1 MSKSP
6 PRILFLSRYA
16 GFAGGIE
23 RYMHATAQLLRSA
36 GYELDCACQ
45 EQARDYDLFAAG
57 FDNILSLP
65 EALQQQDRYDL
76 MAVHKIFDRPW
87 LEKILAC
94 RSRGL
99 ALFVHDHEPYCPRR
113 HYYIPFGRRNCRR
126 NYSRVPCTA
135 CALLA
140 SPRHWSHGP
149 IGQFLEL
156 ACEFPRRLELF
167 RQFPAV
173 VVLSDFMRG
182 NLLRNGFAPEQV
194 LKLPPFVRTGN
205 CPRTAPAPLHRPPQ
219 LLFVGQ
225 LVRGKGADLLL
236 QTLARLDVDFQAVI
250 AGDGFDRPKLEKLV
264 AGLSL
269 QQKVRFA
276 GWVRETEEL
285 YASSDLLIMPSRWQ
299 EPFGLVGLEAA
310 AQGLPIAAFD
320 LGGCREYLQPGI
332 NGLLVPAGEVDE
344 LARQTSALLRD
355 PDRLLAYGQA
365 GLKLAREK
373 FSPELFLNN
382 FSRLCLSGRGAF

>member
-1 MSKSP
+1 MSKAP

-36 GYELDCACQ
+36 GYGLDCACQ
-45 EQARDYDLFAAG
+45 EQTRDYELFAAG

-65 EALQQQDRYDL
+65 EALQQQDQYDL
-76 MAVHKIFDRPW
+76 LAVHKIFDRHW
-87 LEKILAC
+87 LEKILSC

-99 ALFVHDHEPYCPRR
+99 ALFVHDHDTYCPRR
-113 HYYIPFGRRNCRR
+113 HYYTPFGRRNCRR
-126 NYSRVPCTA
+126 KYFRVPCTA
-135 CALLA
+135 CAMLT
-140 SPRHWSHGP
+140 SPRHWQQGP
-149 IGQFLEL
+149 LDQLLEL
-156 ACEFPRRLELF
+156 GCEFPRRLDLF

-182 NLLRNGFAPEQV
+182 NLLHNGFAPEQV
-194 LKLPPFVRTGN
+194 LKLPPFVRLGKCAHT
-205 CPRTAPAPLHRPPQ
+205 APLHRPPQ

-225 LVRGKGADLLL
+225 LIRGKGADLLL
-236 QTLARLDVDFQAVI
+236 QTLARLEMDFRAVI
-250 AGDGFDRPKLEKLV
+250 AGDGFDRPGLEKMTAELN
-264 AGLSL
+264 L
-269 QQKVRFA
+269 QEKVHFA

-285 YASSDLLIMPSRWQ
+285 YASSDLLLLPARWQ

-320 LGGCREYLQPGI
+320 LGGCREYLLPGI
-332 NGLLVPAGEVDE
+332 NGLLVPPGEVDE

-355 PDRLLAYGQA
+355 PERLLAYGQA
-365 GLKLAREK
+365 GMNIAREK
-373 FSPELFLNN
+373 FSPELFLEN
-382 FSRLCLSGRGAF
+382 FSRLRLSERGSR